1 MPTQA
6 EIDALTQELLSAAS
20 SPAEVSND
28 NGTVRA
34 RKVGEI
40 IEAIRFAASVQAS
53 RSAGRGIRLTTL
65 QPAGAV
71 LGASDIASMNPADLA
86 WQQRRF
92 N

>member
-1 MPTQA
+1 MLSQA
-6 EIDALTQELLSAAS
+6 QIDALTQELISAAA

-53 RSAGRGIRLTTL
+53 RSPGRGIRLTNL

-71 LGASDIASMNPADLA
+71 LGASDIALMNPADLA

-92 N
+92 S